1 MATIVNLNLG
11 GDLGGDQTYDLILTS
26 PYVEPAGNLLVLRS
40 RPDIEPITIEWA
52 STTPDCTG
60 SFAVTAGYNVSGTL
74 TPTLAAV
81 TASFAG
87 VSSGFVGTLAATLD
101 DVTADFVGHIPQL
114 GYLTATLEDATGQF
128 NAAQVYDVS
137 ATFDA
142 TLETVYGG
150 FTIGN
155 TLKYCLIDLTLPEP
169 ILAGYTGAAGEM
181 TLPELE
187 LAATGNDFDNARIR
201 LTLPALELTALG
213 GGTLSAQLPAL
224 ELTASATQLG
234 LISAAL
240 EIPAPILAAH
250 GRSSSVSQIY
260 LTLPELTLT
269 GQTGAYAS
277 LELLAPELAI
287 AATTDGLARVEL
299 TLPFLE
305 LTATGSVGVSA
316 TISLELPE
324 LVLTGTG
331 TAGSF
336 GTIQLILPALVLTMS
351 GAGVAP
357 VVLETTY
364 AVNLSTG
371 AVTQLTLGRF
381 VKLVTAHGRL
391 YGLQADGQ
399 LIKLDE
405 DTDNGTPIPAIV
417 RFAPQQFGTLQAKRV
432 SDVYLNSREDDG
444 LNLTLVPD
452 ETTQWR
458 YQTPTDRAPA
468 LGTHKV
474 KVGRGVTFH
483 SLGLFVQNRNGGRLD
498 VGGMELLVQPLS
510 RKPR

>member
-1 MATIVNLNLG
+1 MSTIVDLYIG
-11 GDLGGDQTYDLILTS
+11 GTVDDGGGQTYTADLILTS

-52 STTPDCTG
+52 STTPACTG
-60 SFAVTAGYNVSGTL
+60 SFAVRSEYNVSGTL
-74 TPTLAAV
+74 TPTLASL
-81 TASFAG
+81 TANFSVF
-87 VSSGFVGTLAATLD
+87 SGNYATLTATLD
-101 DVTADFVGHIPQL
+101 DVTADFDGFIPQL

-181 TLPELE
+181 TLAELE

-234 LISAAL
+234 LITAAL
-240 EIPAPILAAH
+240 EIPAPILAAN

-287 AATTDGLARVEL
+287 AATTDGLARIDL

-305 LTATGSVGVSA
+305 LTASASVGAVT
-316 TISLELPE
+316 TITLELPD
-324 LVLTGTG
+324 LILTSTG
-331 TAGSF
+331 IVGEI
-336 GTIQLILPALVLTMS
+336 GTITLTLPALILT
-351 GAGVAP
+351 AYDVAINP
-357 VVLETTY
+357 ETTY

-399 LIKLDE
+399 LVKLDE
-405 DTDNGTPIPAIV
+405 DTDHGTPIPATV

-444 LNLTLVPD
+444 LNLTLFPD
-452 ETTQWR
+452 ETAQWR